1 MPKAKAKAVKAR
13 VPRTRG
19 GGRYTEAGFF
29 GYIRAG
35 LRAKFF
41 RWGPRF
47 DVLAAAKRKARNPAG
62 RIKFE
67 YECAICNNLF
77 PQKQVEVDHIV
88 PCGSLKTYE
97 DLPGFVER
105 MFVEEDGLRVLCKPC
120 HLTVTKE
127 ARDAKSSA

>member
-1 MPKAKAKAVKAR
+1 MAKGKAVKQR

-47 DVLAAAKRKARNPAG
+47 DVLAAAKTKARNPAG
-62 RIKFE
+62 RLKWE
-67 YECAICNNLF
+67 YKCAICEQLH

-88 PCGSLKTYE
+88 PCGSLRSYD

-105 MFVEEDGLRVLCKPC
+105 MFVEQDGLRVLCKPC
-120 HLTVTKE
+120 HLKVTKE
-127 ARDAKSSA
+127 QRDAKSST